1 MFVFRKSWRALL
13 SCYLRFEIRPS
24 ALLLT
29 ILAIKKMLYV
39 QFRKRPSFMV
49 RGPKKLTFTTHL
61 FQKTYFR
68 LYCYFRLL
76 VIILI

>member
-13 SCYLRFEIRPS
+13 SCYLRFEIRLS

-49 RGPKKLTFTTHL
+49 RGPKNLTFTTHFKKRIFDFIAISVCLLL
-61 FQKTYFR
+61 F
-68 LYCYFRLL
+68 
-76 VIILI
+76 